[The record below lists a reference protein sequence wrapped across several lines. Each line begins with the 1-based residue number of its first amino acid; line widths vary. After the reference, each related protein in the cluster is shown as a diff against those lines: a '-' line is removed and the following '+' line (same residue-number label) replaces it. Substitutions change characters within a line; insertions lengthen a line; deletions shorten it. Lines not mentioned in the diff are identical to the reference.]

1 MSKQRSEQKKRLFNF
16 ILKFLIYYPDQ
27 FVLWYIIQ
35 CGDNVFIF
43 DFSGFY
49 QVSSPFGFS
58 TRSGVRQSFFVSDT

>member
-27 FVLWYIIQ
+27 FVLWYNY
-35 CGDNVFIF
+35 DNVFIF

-49 QVSSPFGFS
+49 RVSSPFGFS